1 MDDVLGI
8 KPIMRRDQIFFD
20 DVEVGSEIPPH
31 TVSFNV
37 VKMAMF
43 AAVSGDFY
51 PSHYD
56 NKWATERSHHPAA
69 TVHGLHVTTHLSQ
82 LLTNWI
88 APDGALKRFSSQ
100 VRAQTFDG
108 DTVTMKGRV
117 SKKYTRDSENYL
129 ECEIWG
135 EKQDRTTVITAAATV
150 TLPSKS

>member
-1 MDDVLGI
+1 MGDVLGM
-8 KPIMRRDQIFFD
+8 KPIMRRDQAFLD
-20 DVEVGSEIPPH
+20 DVEAGSEIPPH

-56 NKWATERSHHPAA
+56 NKWAIDKSHHPAA

-88 APDGALKRFSSQ
+88 APDGALKSFSSRVQ
-100 VRAQTFDG
+100 TQTFDG

-117 SKKYTRDSENYL
+117 SKKYTKDSENYL

-135 EKQDRTTVITAAATV
+135 EKQDGTVVVTGSATV
-150 TLPSKS
+150 TLPSRS

>member
-1 MDDVLGI
+1 MDDVLGM
-8 KPIMRRDQIFFD
+8 KPIMRRDQAFLD

-56 NKWATERSHHPAA
+56 NKWAIDKSHHPAA

-88 APDGALKRFSSQ
+88 APDGALKSFSSRVQ
-100 VRAQTFDG
+100 TQTFDG

-117 SKKYTRDSENYL
+117 SKKYTKDSENYL

-135 EKQDRTTVITAAATV
+135 EKQDGTVVITGSATV
-150 TLPSKS
+150 TLPSRS

>member
-1 MDDVLGI
+1 MGDVLGM
-8 KPIMRRDQIFFD
+8 KPIMRRDQAFLD
-20 DVEVGSEIPPH
+20 DVEAGSEIPPH

-56 NKWATERSHHPAA
+56 NKWAIDKSHHPAA

-88 APDGALKRFSSQ
+88 APDGALKSFSSRVQ
-100 VRAQTFDG
+100 TQTFDG

-117 SKKYTRDSENYL
+117 SKKYTKDSENYL

-135 EKQDRTTVITAAATV
+135 EKQDGTVVITGSATV
-150 TLPSKS
+150 TLPSRS

>member
-1 MDDVLGI
+1 MGDVLGM
-8 KPIMRRDQIFFD
+8 KPIMRRDQAFLD

-56 NKWATERSHHPAA
+56 NKWAIDKSHHPAA

-88 APDGALKRFSSQ
+88 APDGALKSFSSRVQ
-100 VRAQTFDG
+100 AQTFDG

-117 SKKYTRDSENYL
+117 SKKYTKDSENYL

-135 EKQDRTTVITAAATV
+135 EKQDGTVVVTGSATV
-150 TLPSKS
+150 TLPSRS

>member
-20 DVEVGSEIPPH
+20 DVAVGNEIPPH

-37 VKMAMF
+37 VKMALF

-56 NKWATERSHHPAA
+56 NKWAIDKSHHPAA

-82 LLTNWI
+82 LLTNWV
-88 APDGALKRFSSQ
+88 APDGALKSFSSQ
-100 VRAQTFDG
+100 VQAQTFDG

-117 SKKYTRDSENYL
+117 SKKYTKDGENYL

-135 EKQDRTTVITAAATV
+135 EKQDGTMVVIGSATV
-150 TLPSKS
+150 TLPSRS